1 MALIEGSKHAL
12 EITVPAEEVAQETE
26 RVIAGL
32 QKRVRLPGFRPGK
45 APASL
50 VRTRFQNEIR
60 QDVLENLVPKHFRK
74 AVERD
79 NLQVV
84 GTPDVR
90 DVHMHAGEPLTFKA
104 EFEVA
109 PVVELGDY
117 GDLTVGYADPEITDE
132 DVAKRIE
139 EIREQKAE
147 YVNIDPRPVEDG
159 DYAVVS
165 LKTVGGVEKPVD
177 QEEMTLHIGA
187 PETMPA
193 FTENVRGMSPGDEK
207 EFDVTYPED
216 WGKEDLAG
224 RTVRFLVHL
233 KGLRR
238 KELPELNDEFARDL
252 GDYQSLEEL
261 REVVRKA
268 LLADREAAAQRE
280 AKQELVDKLVEAH
293 DFPVPEAFIN
303 RQIELQMERQLRD
316 LAGAGVDIRSLN
328 LDWEKVKENQR
339 PKALR
344 DVKASLLLDKIAERE
359 SIETTRDEV
368 DRELQ
373 RIAKQQREPLAAV
386 RMKLEKDGTVGR
398 IAAHIRTEK
407 TLSFLFEHARKEAK

>member
-26 RVIAGL
+26 RVIAGI
-32 QKRVRLPGFRPGK
+32 QKKVRLPGFRPGK

-60 QDVLENLVPKHFRK
+60 QDVLENLVPRYFRK
-74 AVERD
+74 AVEQD

-90 DVHMHAGEPLTFKA
+90 EVHLEPGEPLRFKA

-109 PVVELGDY
+109 PVVDLQEYRELS
-117 GDLTVGYADPEITDE
+117 VGYRDPEVTDE
-132 DVAKRIE
+132 DIAKRLD

-165 LKTVGGVEKPVD
+165 LKSVAGAEKPMERD
-177 QEEMTLHIGA
+177 EMMLHIGDA
-187 PETMPA
+187 DTMPA
-193 FTENVRGMSPGDEK
+193 FSENLRGMSPDEEK

-216 WGKEDLAG
+216 SGNSDLAG

-238 KELPELNDEFARDL
+238 KELPELNDDFARDL
-252 GDYQSLEEL
+252 GDYQSFEEL
-261 REVVRKA
+261 REAVRKA
-268 LLADREAAAQRE
+268 LLADREQAAQRE
-280 AKQELVDKLVEAH
+280 AKEELINKLVETH
-293 DFPVPEAFIN
+293 EFPVPEAYIN
-303 RQIELQMERQLRD
+303 RQIEIQMERQLRD
-316 LAGAGVDIRSLN
+316 LAGAGVDVRSLK

-339 PKALR
+339 PKAVH
-344 DVKASLLLDKIAERE
+344 DVKASLVLDKIAERE
-359 SIETTRDEV
+359 SIEATRDEV

-373 RIAKQQREPLAAV
+373 RIARQQREPVAAV
-386 RMKLEKDGTVGR
+386 RMKLEKDGTVAR
-398 IAAHIRTEK
+398 IAGHIRTEK